1 MLWSA
6 SSQPLKTE
14 LLHCKTEVYGSD
26 IPGAK
31 VGDQVAFDNPSGER
45 ADTYRKSSDV
55 TGSLREDKDVKT
67 CRAGFVI
74 LEQHYQTESTDG
86 NLERQSEL
94 SWNGNKANKK
104 DRDKLECVS

>member
-94 SWNGNKANKK
+94 SGNGNKSNKK
-104 DRDKLECVS
+104 DRDKLGCVS